1 MEWVETTGRTVADAL
16 DAALDE
22 LGVHEDDVEYEVLE
36 EPKTGL
42 FGRVKTDARVRVRLK
57 PISREKPGDKRRRGR
72 GKAGGGRSRSEGS
85 GRGDGP
91 GRGGRGR
98 GSGSGRADR
107 GGDRGGDRAGGGAK
121 REGASSGTAER
132 PGGDP
137 AERSGKSDGG
147 GRGGRRGRDGEHAA
161 RESEM
166 DESTVPVERQAEVAT
181 GFTGG
186 LVEAFGARA
195 QVTNVIDDG
204 TITVNIE
211 GADLGLLVGPRGA
224 TLNAIEELV
233 KAVVQRETGGHG
245 ARIHVDVAGYRAKRR
260 EALSEFTRKL
270 AQQAIDSGEDQVLE
284 PMQSPD
290 RKIVHDTVGEID
302 GVETSSEG
310 EEPRRY
316 VVIHPV

>member
-22 LGVHEDDVEYEVLE
+22 LGVHEDDIEYEVLE

-57 PISREKPGDKRRRGR
+57 PISREKPGDRRRRGR
-72 GKAGGGRSRSEGS
+72 GKGGGGRARGEGS

-98 GSGSGRADR
+98 GSGSGR
-107 GGDRGGDRAGGGAK
+107 GDRGGDRAGGGAK
-121 REGASSGTAER
+121 SEGARSGGGGER
-132 PGGDP
+132 AGGDRG
-137 AERSGKSDGG
+137 ERTGKSDGG
-147 GRGGRRGRDGEHAA
+147 GRGGRRGRDGESAA

-195 QVTNVIDDG
+195 QITNVIDDD

-211 GADLGLLVGPRGA
+211 GSDLGLLVGPRGA

-245 ARIHVDVAGYRAKRR
+245 ARIHVDVGGYRAKRR
-260 EALSEFTRKL
+260 EALSDFTRKL

-316 VVIHPV
+316 VVIHPA